1 MSADILPFRPAKA
14 ASAQPAP
21 DRRCVPGD
29 IIVTC
34 INATV
39 GLWCAWPVEAL
50 DDDGIVVMVSDRNG
64 RRIAVERV
72 SCDLSFGLSAAE
84 HDDLAFRALRWRTW
98 PDWGSALTAFAGIN
112 AVAVRAR

>member
-1 MSADILPFRPAKA
+1 MTADILPFRLAKA
-14 ASAQPAP
+14 TAALPAP

-29 IIVTC
+29 IVVTC
-34 INATV
+34 FNATI
-39 GLWCAWPVEAL
+39 GLWCAWPVDTV

-72 SCDLSFGLSAAE
+72 SCDLSFGLAAVD

-98 PDWGSALTAFAGIN
+98 PNWGAALTSFAEIN